1 MSLSF
6 VVSRK
11 FTRTDPGQDKVGK
24 IAKDGNPMTILD
36 IAKQGDSAFEGPVTY
51 SFCANCEVRLSM
63 IIQVALL
70 HISAAVFTVFFSS
83 MFEVALVK
91 F

>member
-1 MSLSF
+1 M
-6 VVSRK
+6 SRK

-51 SFCANCEVRLSM
+51 AFCANCEVRLSM
-63 IIQVALL
+63 KIQVALL
-70 HISAAVFTVFFSS
+70 QHQLVFFSLS
-83 MFEVALVK
+83 FSPLCLK
-91 F
+91 WHW